1 MDTRIETRGPAWIG
15 IALIAIMFTAFQAAF
30 FTLGSAIN
38 WPDSLDYEPA
48 RIFPMLVEKGS
59 TVFAGYYLY
68 LLYSLLLI
76 PVIFISGDLLTR
88 QGSYA
93 GRLFMKV
100 AMGFAVASA
109 VFRALGI
116 VRWQFAM
123 MHLADLHQDP
133 AAAEAI
139 RAQTEVLYYTLNLYA
154 GKVGEHLGVG
164 LAGALTLLF
173 YGGGLIASDLD
184 RRISGTIT
192 LAIGLMILPLEDFFS
207 WIPEFYITV
216 STTMFL
222 IWLLFVA
229 GWLFRLQSRG

>member
-1 MDTRIETRGPAWIG
+1 
-15 IALIAIMFTAFQAAF
+15 
-30 FTLGSAIN
+30 
-38 WPDSLDYEPA
+38 
-48 RIFPMLVEKGS
+48 
-59 TVFAGYYLY
+59 
-68 LLYSLLLI
+68 
-76 PVIFISGDLLTR
+76 
-88 QGSYA
+88 
-93 GRLFMKV
+93 
-100 AMGFAVASA
+100 
-109 VFRALGI
+109 
-116 VRWQFAM
+116 
-123 MHLADLHQDP
+123 
-133 AAAEAI
+133 
-139 RAQTEVLYYTLNLYA
+139 
-154 GKVGEHLGVG
+154 GEHLGVG